1 MVSCQGMDPNDIES
15 ISVLKDASA
24 AIYGSRAANGVILIT
39 TKRGKTGLKPTINV
53 SYNHSF
59 AQPTRIVKMA
69 DAATYATARNW
80 ANITKGL
87 GAYLYRGRDTEVC
100 RWVRSFELPEY
111 GLVQNCSKT
120 WTHQTKPISLC
131 VGKRE
136 GTVFHV

>member
-1 MVSCQGMDPNDIES
+1 M
-15 ISVLKDASA
+15 
-24 AIYGSRAANGVILIT
+24 IT

-87 GAYLYRGRDTEVC
+87 EPTYTEEEIRKFADGSDPLNYPNTDWYRTVQKH
-100 RWVRSFELPEY
+100 
-111 GLVQNCSKT
+111 GLT
-120 WTHQTKPISLC
+120 RTKPISLC
-131 VGKRE
+131 VGEARGYSISCLE
-136 GTVFHV
+136 VS